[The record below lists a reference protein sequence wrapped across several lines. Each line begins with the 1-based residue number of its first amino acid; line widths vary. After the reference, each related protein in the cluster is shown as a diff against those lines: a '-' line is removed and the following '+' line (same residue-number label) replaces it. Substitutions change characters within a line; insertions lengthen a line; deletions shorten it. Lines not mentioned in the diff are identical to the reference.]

1 MKAKSNPQNNSSN
14 NSVKTANKT
23 VYGTRNYVSG
33 EPAPSSANHKFQDK
47 QGK

>member
-1 MKAKSNPQNNSSN
+1 MKSKSNPHNNGSK
-14 NSVKTANKT
+14 NSIKDENKT

-33 EPAPSSANHKFQDK
+33 VPAPSSANHKFQDK